1 MPTPRN
7 LCGRAFRPGTG
18 AHAIGV
24 VTIIDE
30 EDMVARTDHV
40 EIEIERDL
48 VFLFLQ
54 HSAALVED
62 LALRPVIGR
71 LARLILDEVDRDTLP
86 RPSWY
91 TQNELAA
98 RLGTVAVVIQP
109 SLSKLEADNLIEVER
124 RQILIINQ
132 DELEKLAA

>member
-1 MPTPRN
+1 
-7 LCGRAFRPGTG
+7 
-18 AHAIGV
+18 
-24 VTIIDE
+24 
-30 EDMVARTDHV
+30 MVARTDHV

-98 RLGTVAVVIQP
+98 RLGTVADVIQP